1 MPNNWATVKD
11 IVMTTIGVTG
21 HQHLPEAARIH
32 VEQAITKLL
41 CDQQGPV
48 IGLSSLADG
57 ADQIFADVLL
67 RGGGT
72 LHAVIPCW
80 GYASTFDVAG
90 RENYLRLLNAARS
103 VTTLA
108 YAKPSEQAYDAAG
121 QYIVE
126 HCDVLVAVWDGQPAV
141 GRGGTADAVAHARRL
156 GRDVAVTWPD
166 GVLRG

>member
-1 MPNNWATVKD
+1 VKD

-21 HQHLPEAARIH
+21 HQQLPQAARIH
-32 VEQAITKLL
+32 AEQTIAELL
-41 CDQQGPV
+41 RDRPAPL
-48 IGLSSLADG
+48 IGLSSLAEG

-90 RENYLRLLNAARS
+90 RESYLRLLTAARS

-126 HCDVLVAVWDGQPAV
+126 HCDVLVAVWDGQPAL
-141 GRGGTADAVAHARRL
+141 GRGGTADAVAHAHRL
-156 GRDVAVTWPD
+156 GRTVIATWPV